1 MSIFWRTKAT
11 PARESRDTVVSD
23 AIHVRGLGAP
33 GSFRVAVSEATAEQV
48 VAFDAGVNLLAD
60 VISCLPFVAWTG
72 RGDKQK
78 QARAPRWLD
87 DPGGAGYGLD
97 DWLKQL
103 IYSSA
108 YTGNIILTIESRD
121 GNGGPDVIAVRD
133 WRQVT
138 YRGGWRIGG
147 KLYRREDV
155 IHYRRYPRP
164 GQRFGSSPIERHAT
178 SLGLSLASSRFGRNW
193 FDEGAHPQSTLEA
206 DDWLD
211 EDEVARLRARIIDPS
226 RGTREPV
233 ILGGGLKLKAWQVNP
248 EESQFLQTQGFS
260 SAEACR
266 ILGPAIAEILGY
278 ATGDSSTY
286 KNRQELTLD
295 FAKFSLDSWLVPIER
310 LMSRLMGGDVT
321 MQGRWVQADR
331 AAVLRTDL
339 LTRYQAARIALGPS
353 EPFAT
358 ANEVRRPEPGW
369 GPLPWGDDKPTIQGS
384 DPASP
389 TTGAPLGGQQ

>member
-1 MSIFWRTKAT
+1 MSIFWRRST
-11 PARESRDTVVSD
+11 PVRTESRGPVSD
-23 AIHVRGLGAP
+23 AIRARGLGGQ
-33 GSFRVAVSEATAEQV
+33 GSFRVSVSEATAEQV
-48 VAFDAGVNLLAD
+48 VAYDAGANLLAD
-60 VISCLPFVAWTG
+60 VISCLPFDVWTG
-72 RGDKQK
+72 RGDTQ
-78 QARAPRWLD
+78 QRARAPRWLD

-97 DWLKQL
+97 DWLKQV
-103 IYSSA
+103 IYSAA
-108 YTGNIILTIESRD
+108 YTGNIVLTVESRD

-133 WRQVT
+133 WRQVV
-138 YRGGWRIGG
+138 YRGGWVIAG
-147 KLYRREDV
+147 KSYRREDV
-155 IHYRRYPRP
+155 IHYRRYPRA

-178 SLGLSLASSRFGRNW
+178 TLGISLASSRFGRNW
-193 FDEGAHPQSTLEA
+193 FDDGAHPQSTLEA

-233 ILGGGLKLKAWQVNP
+233 ILGGGLKLKAWQVSP

-260 SAEACR
+260 SAESCR

-278 ATGDSSTY
+278 QTGDSSTY

-321 MQGRWVQADR
+321 MAGRWVQADR
-331 AAVLRTDL
+331 AAVLRTDV
-339 LTRYQAARIALGPS
+339 LTRFQAARIALGPS

-384 DPASP
+384 EPAS
-389 TTGAPLGGQQ
+389 TTGAPLGGQP